1 MNKINSFFKL
11 QNYKKILLF
20 KSLIFIIFIRIS
32 ISMFS
37 FSTVKNISKN
47 ISRPNKNYKNK
58 ISISDI
64 IWAVQ
69 NMSIYVPKAT
79 CLTRAITAQIIL
91 SRNNYPSK
99 LRIGVIKHDG
109 FKAHAW
115 LEIDDEVVLGNSEQN
130 YVPIWNSENNI

>member
-1 MNKINSFFKL
+1 
-11 QNYKKILLF
+11 
-20 KSLIFIIFIRIS
+20 
-32 ISMFS
+32 MFS